1 MIHNLELERCIR
13 TETESYAALNTT
25 SDVTAEA
32 AKHEA
37 TSSGLMGSEA
47 VRDKANALSKSADS
61 GLTIGRIVVKR
72 RPSSQ
77 STGVSMLRNNLGLK
91 KPATKRLSSSCA
103 LILAGG
109 EGKRLRP
116 FIHLLRG
123 DYLPKQYVNFIGRRS
138 MLEHT
143 WGRAEKL
150 VPSSSVFTV
159 LNRSHLAF
167 PDVQRQIASR
177 TRGTVLIQP
186 ENKETAPG
194 IIFALLHIAKRCP
207 NSLVTLLPSD
217 HFILEEEE
225 MMGYVKYAGQF
236 VRRDPSRIVLLGI
249 EPDGDESEYGYIATG
264 GRLSRGINGPFQIAS
279 FVEKPDYHA
288 AQKLA
293 REGALWNTMLMVF
306 NISALFELVH
316 AVCPAIFSAMQP
328 IYDAIGTPDEEPVTQ
343 EIYQDLL
350 STNFSKEIL
359 EPLAHDFPSRLVAFP
374 VRNVLWSDWG
384 SETRILEILRTI
396 GYASRLNAPA
406 HAARQ
411 PEPRQYSRRPFASV
425 PRSGKAQAHA
435 KEEVAG
441 SAGSQLFLNEL

>member
-1 MIHNLELERCIR
+1 MLGN
-13 TETESYAALNTT
+13 
-25 SDVTAEA
+25 D
-32 AKHEA
+32 
-37 TSSGLMGSEA
+37 
-47 VRDKANALSKSADS
+47 LSF
-61 GLTIGRIVVKR
+61 
-72 RPSSQ
+72 
-77 STGVSMLRNNLGLK
+77 K
-91 KPATKRLSSSCA
+91 KPRQKKLPSSCA
-103 LILAGG
+103 LVLAGG

-123 DYLPKQYVNFIGRRS
+123 DFLPKQYVNFIGRRS

-143 WGRAEKL
+143 WERAEKL
-150 VPSSSVFTV
+150 VPPSSVFTI

-177 TRGTVLIQP
+177 SPGTVLVQP

-194 IIFALLHIAKRCP
+194 IMFALLHIAKRCP
-207 NSLVTLLPSD
+207 NSLVMLLPSD
-217 HFILEEEE
+217 HFILQEEA

-264 GRLSRGINGPFQIAS
+264 GRLGRGINGPLQISS

-288 AQKLA
+288 AQRLA

-306 NISALFELVH
+306 NISALFDLVR

-328 IYDAIGTPDEEPVTQ
+328 IYDAIGTADEEAVTQ

-350 STNFSKEIL
+350 PINFSKEIL

-384 SETRILEILRTI
+384 SEARVLEILRKI
-396 GYASRLNAPA
+396 GYASRLNGPARAP
-406 HAARQ
+406 RR
-411 PEPRQYSRRPFASV
+411 PEPRQYAQPPFAS
-425 PRSGKAQAHA
+425 RARGNRQTHA
-435 KEEVAG
+435 EEDVAL
-441 SAGSQLFLNEL
+441 SAGSQLL